1 MVNTLNMTL
10 KHYNITN
17 ICLFISC
24 VIIWSTSW
32 LAITTQ
38 ISNTAPAVSLFWRF
52 FLASVT
58 LCIVD
63 FFHSSQKINS
73 KRALFESALIG
84 ISYYFLGIWLTY
96 EATYYIPSA
105 FLACLSTTAIFFTLF
120 IKKIFW
126 QQPLLK
132 VMILGALIS
141 TLGLTIFFFDQL
153 SSQEG
158 AAKGVALALLSFF
171 LIAVGSVVTERVNK
185 KYQMSSIK
193 INKIAIFTACIAF
206 MITCVYQNQPL
217 SVPLSAEFLLPLF
230 YLGIVCSALAFVLF
244 TSMVSRMGTEYA
256 QYVVFIYPLVATYIA
271 YAVGEISLS
280 FNMVLGSVLVIIGF
294 AVGMYNKPSDVP
306 QRQEKELGEAKN
318 PS

>member
-1 MVNTLNMTL
+1 
-10 KHYNITN
+10 
-17 ICLFISC
+17 
-24 VIIWSTSW
+24 
-32 LAITTQ
+32 
-38 ISNTAPAVSLFWRF
+38 
-52 FLASVT
+52 
-58 LCIVD
+58 
-63 FFHSSQKINS
+63 
-73 KRALFESALIG
+73 
-84 ISYYFLGIWLTY
+84 
-96 EATYYIPSA
+96 
-105 FLACLSTTAIFFTLF
+105 
-120 IKKIFW
+120 
-126 QQPLLK
+126 
-132 VMILGALIS
+132 MILGALIS